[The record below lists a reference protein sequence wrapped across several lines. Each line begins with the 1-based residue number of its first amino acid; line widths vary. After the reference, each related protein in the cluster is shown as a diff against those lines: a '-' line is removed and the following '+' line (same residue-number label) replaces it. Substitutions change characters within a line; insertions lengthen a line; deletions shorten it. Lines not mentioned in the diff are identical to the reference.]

1 MTLSFILDGAVAIL
15 LVATIF
21 YCILLNRRL
30 GALRWNEDE
39 LRSAVASFNEAAAR
53 AEAGL
58 SRLKKAGEGI
68 NDALKD
74 QIEEARA
81 LCDDLAFVTER
92 GEKLV
97 DRLGESISAQRGAPR
112 PGRMAAATVPG
123 EEPSE
128 LSRAERELL
137 DALDRHAGGVRR

>member
-1 MTLSFILDGAVAIL
+1 VTLSFILDGAVAIL

-30 GALRWNEDE
+30 AALRRNEDE
-39 LRSAVASFNEAAAR
+39 LRNAVASFNEAAAR
-53 AEAGL
+53 AEAGV
-58 SRLKKAGEGI
+58 SWLKKTGEEIG
-68 NDALKD
+68 DALKD
-74 QIEEARA
+74 QIEEAGA

-97 DRLGESISAQRGAPR
+97 DRLSESISAQRGAPR
-112 PGRMAAATVPG
+112 PGHTAAAEAPG
-123 EEPSE
+123 EGPYE

-137 DALDRHAGGVRR
+137 DALDRHATG

>member
-21 YCILLNRRL
+21 YCILLNHRL
-30 GALRWNEDE
+30 GTLRRNEDE
-39 LRSAVASFNEAAAR
+39 LRNAVASFNEAAAR
-53 AEAGL
+53 AEAGV
-58 SRLKKAGEGI
+58 SRLKKTGEEIG
-68 NDALKD
+68 DALKD

-97 DRLGESISAQRGAPR
+97 ERLSESISGQRGGPR
-112 PGRMAAATVPG
+112 PGHAAAAKVPG
-123 EEPSE
+123 EGPSE
-128 LSRAERELL
+128 LSRAERKLL
-137 DALDRHAGGVRR
+137 DALDRRAGG